1 MLGVAREC
9 KLCDGFACRRLLCLL
24 LLKSDEA
31 VGFVV
36 DGGWGGGVWGG
47 GGGMGG
53 KEGGQKYIPEPRA
66 Q

>member
-36 DGGWGGGVWGG
+36 DGGWVFFWGG
-47 GGGMGG
+47 GGGMWG
-53 KEGGQKYIPEPRA
+53 KEGGRKYIPEPRT